1 MRSSGFTA
9 WHIVCNSR
17 ILYKAVIIDEIRSGG
32 PMSDRQNAE
41 TTKVSEPEI
50 PEADYAMERWMCY
63 SISGV
68 SVLIIFFKLMDIF

>member
-1 MRSSGFTA
+1 
-9 WHIVCNSR
+9 
-17 ILYKAVIIDEIRSGG
+17 
-32 PMSDRQNAE
+32 MSDRQNAE

-68 SVLIIFFKLMDIF
+68 SILIIFFKLMDIF